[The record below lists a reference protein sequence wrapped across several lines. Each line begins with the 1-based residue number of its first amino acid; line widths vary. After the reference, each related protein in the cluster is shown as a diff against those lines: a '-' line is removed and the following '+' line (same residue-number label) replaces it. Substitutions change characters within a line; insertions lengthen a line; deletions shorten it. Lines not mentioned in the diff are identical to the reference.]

1 MEGLLLITGGAGYI
15 GNHVCIELLNAGYE
29 LVIID
34 NFSNSKM
41 EALTR
46 VQEITGKG
54 FKVYNASLLSN
65 DILEKVFSENNI
77 DAVVHLAGLKSV
89 GESVKLPL
97 DYYHNNITGTISLCM
112 MMQKYSVKKLVFSSS
127 ATVYGK
133 PDYVPINEDS
143 PLKAMNPYGR
153 TKLMIEEI
161 LIDLCKSDE
170 SWSIAALRYFNPIGS
185 HPSGRIGEDPKG
197 IPNNLIPFI
206 TQVAIGRLDE
216 LKVQGYDYPTHDGT
230 GVRDYIHIED
240 LAKGHLKA
248 IEKVSV
254 TSGLNTYNLGTGR
267 GYSVLEIIQMFE
279 KVSGKKIKYSL
290 MDRRPG
296 DIAVC
301 YADPSKANKELSWV
315 AEKGIEEMCSDAWR
329 WQLNNPDGYEDR
341 VESMAMVINS

>member
-1 MEGLLLITGGAGYI
+1 MKGLLLITGGAGYI

-29 LVIID
+29 IVIID

-41 EALTR
+41 ESLKR
-46 VQEITGKG
+46 VKEITGKD
-54 FKVYNASLLSN
+54 FKVYHASLLDTDS
-65 DILEKVFSENNI
+65 LEKVFTENYFDGVIN
-77 DAVVHLAGLKSV
+77 LAGLKSV
-89 GESVKLPL
+89 SESVKSPL
-97 DYYHNNITGTISLCM
+97 DYYHNNITGTISLFM
-112 MMQKYSVKKLVFSSS
+112 MMQKYDVKKLVFSSS

-133 PDYVPINEDS
+133 PDYVPIHEGS
-143 PLKAMNPYGR
+143 SLKAMNPYGR
-153 TKLMIEEI
+153 TKLMVEEI
-161 LIDLCKSDE
+161 LIDLYKSDE
-170 SWSIAALRYFNPIGS
+170 SWSIASLRYFNPIGS

-197 IPNNLIPFI
+197 IPNNLLPII
-206 TQVAIGRLDE
+206 TQVAIGRIDE

-248 IEKVSV
+248 IEKVSL
-254 TSGLNTYNLGTGR
+254 TTGLNTYNLGTGK
-267 GYSVLEIIQMFE
+267 GYSVLDMVEMFE

-301 YADPSKANKELSWV
+301 YADPSKANEELSWV

-329 WQLNNPDGYEDR
+329 WQLNNPEGYEDR
-341 VESMAMVINS
+341 EASIAMVISS